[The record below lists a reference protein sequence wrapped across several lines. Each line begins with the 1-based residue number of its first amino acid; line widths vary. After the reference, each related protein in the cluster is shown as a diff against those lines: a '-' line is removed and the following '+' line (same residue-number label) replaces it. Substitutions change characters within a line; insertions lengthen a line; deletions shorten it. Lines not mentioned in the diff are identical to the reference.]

1 MLLNFFEFLGP
12 VVDHLQYW
20 GARECA
26 GPKKHR
32 RILTPLN
39 QLFLT
44 LVKLRQ
50 NLKTKDLAFRF
61 GMSVTQVSRYITTWI
76 SFLYHHLKEINW
88 MPSVE
93 QVLGTLPP
101 SFKEKYPNTYA
112 IIDGSEIFIETPS
125 DLFLQSSSWS
135 DYKHHNTT
143 KFLLACTPNGAVCF
157 ISPLYVG
164 SISDVQL
171 TKVSGFLTQL
181 KDKPGIQIMADKGF
195 TIKDILKELDIELNI
210 PPFLKDG
217 KMSPS
222 NVQKCRKIASLRIHV
237 ERAIGRLK
245 KYAICK
251 QTIPISL
258 SRLVN
263 QIVCV
268 CAYLVIFN
276 QH

>member
-1 MLLNFFEFLGP
+1 
-12 VVDHLQYW
+12 
-20 GARECA
+20 
-26 GPKKHR
+26 
-32 RILTPLN
+32 
-39 QLFLT
+39 
-44 LVKLRQ
+44 
-50 NLKTKDLAFRF
+50 
-61 GMSVTQVSRYITTWI
+61 
-76 SFLYHHLKEINW
+76 

-210 PPFLKDG
+210 SPFLKDG

-222 NVQKCRKIASLRIHV
+222 DVQKCRKIASHV

-258 SRLVN
+258 SHLVN